1 MVDVSRGAADGVEG
15 TWMWKD
21 GEAGEMRLTFL
32 NDAKGASELG
42 LELDPKSIVAV
53 VKDEVDPTAYTVIVV
68 EQEDTVEGKPPPI
81 PSIRSIPAKGLPPDF
96 VTKYG
101 IDKSKADLFNP
112 EHRITVIISTK
123 SGTKQAASFNEQTIK
138 PLFGILGLLP
148 RTTFYTTTS
157 TTSITEYTHSTILS
171 LASSNIKQHILL
183 LSGDGGTIDLLNALL
198 SSPLPTTFTP
208 PLIYP
213 LPFGTGNALSN
224 SYLYTTDST
233 WGLSTLLRGTPRPL
247 PSFRATFS
255 PSARLVTNEGRD
267 HLPLPS
273 IANTP
278 TLFGAVVCS
287 RGLHSTL
294 VADSDTAHYRQ
305 FGAARFGMVAKEL
318 LFPPEGS
325 HHVYKGTVKIKDPYT
340 GEWESA
346 GDGEHSYILATMVS
360 NLEKT
365 FVISP
370 DSKTLDGMMRLVRM
384 GKMDG
389 TELMGVMEGAYQ
401 EGKHVGMQG
410 VHYREVDGVRI
421 EVVEPE
427 ERWRRVCVDGTIV
440 ALEQGGW
447 VQVEKEGRGVVE
459 V

>member
-1 MVDVSRGAADGVEG
+1 MADVSRGAADGVEG

-21 GEAGEMRLTFL
+21 GEAGGQRLTFQ
-32 NDAKGASELG
+32 KLG

-53 VKDEVDPTAYTVIVV
+53 VKDEVDPTAYTVIAV
-68 EQEDTVEGKPPPI
+68 EQEVSVEGKPPPT
-81 PSIRSIPAKGLPPDF
+81 PSIRSIPAKGLPLDF

-101 IDKSKADLFNP
+101 IEKSKAGLFNP
-112 EHRITVIISTK
+112 EHRIAVIISTE
-123 SGTKQAASFNEQTIK
+123 SGTKQAAAFNEQTIK

-157 TTSITEYTHSTILS
+157 TTSITEYTLSTILP
-171 LASSNIKQHILL
+171 LAFSNTKQHIIL

-208 PLIYP
+208 PLLYP

-224 SYLYTTDST
+224 SYLYTSDST
-233 WGLSTLLRGTPRPL
+233 WGLSTLLRSTPR
-247 PSFRATFS
+247 
-255 PSARLVTNEGRD
+255 RD
-267 HLPLPS
+267 RLPLPFIS
-273 IANTP
+273 STP

-287 RGLHSTL
+287 WGLHATL

-318 LFPPEGS
+318 LFPSEGA
-325 HHVYKGTVKIKDPYT
+325 HHVYRGTVKIKDPYT

-346 GDGEHSYILATMVS
+346 GDGEHSYVLTTMVS

-370 DSKTLDGMMRLVRM
+370 DSKTLDGMMRLLRM

-389 TELMGVMEGAYQ
+389 KELMEVMEGAYQ

-421 EVVEPE
+421 EVAEKE
-427 ERWRRVCVDGTIV
+427 EGWRRVCVDGKIV
-440 ALEQGGW
+440 VLEEGGW

-459 V
+459 VGCLRG